1 MRRTYPCYIG
11 VSARQGQRFQ
21 NHLKAQAIALY
32 AASKRDPFAELV
44 FRYIISFT
52 DLFNCMKMGEEL
64 SKDAKNEEQAI
75 AGIRNDNVWQNSMCM
90 LAVVTEYTHD
100 AEVILDQVTIAK
112 VDDISAVVVMD
123 MASTLR
129 FTDRTG
135 FKLRYEL
142 IHECIKNGL

>member
-1 MRRTYPCYIG
+1 
-11 VSARQGQRFQ
+11 
-21 NHLKAQAIALY
+21 
-32 AASKRDPFAELV
+32 
-44 FRYIISFT
+44 
-52 DLFNCMKMGEEL
+52 MKMGEEL

-75 AGIRNDNVWQNSMCM
+75 AGIRNDNVWQNSMRM

>member
-1 MRRTYPCYIG
+1 MQLP
-11 VSARQGQRFQ
+11 
-21 NHLKAQAIALY
+21 
-32 AASKRDPFAELV
+32 KRYPFAELV
-44 FRYIISFT
+44 FRDIVTFT
-52 DLFNCMKMGEEL
+52 DLFNSMKMGKEF
-64 SKDAKNEEQAI
+64 SKNAKSEEQTI
-75 AGIRNDNVWQNSMCM
+75 TGIRNDNVWQNSMCM

>member
-1 MRRTYPCYIG
+1 MQIPKK
-11 VSARQGQRFQ
+11 
-21 NHLKAQAIALY
+21 N
-32 AASKRDPFAELV
+32 PFAELV

-52 DLFNCMKMGEEL
+52 ELFSCMKMCEKI
-64 SKDAKNEEQAI
+64 SKDAKNKKQAI
-75 AGIRNDNVWQNSMCM
+75 AGIRNDNVRQNSMSM
-90 LAVVTEYTHD
+90 LAAVAEYAHD

>member
-1 MRRTYPCYIG
+1 MQFP
-11 VSARQGQRFQ
+11 
-21 NHLKAQAIALY
+21 
-32 AASKRDPFAELV
+32 KRNPFAELV
-44 FRYIISFT
+44 FRYIVSFT

-90 LAVVTEYTHD
+90 LATVAEYAHD
-100 AEVILDQVTIAK
+100 AEIIFDQVTIAK

-123 MASTLR
+123 VTCTLR

-142 IHECIKNGL
+142 IHEYIKNGL

>member
-1 MRRTYPCYIG
+1 MRFP
-11 VSARQGQRFQ
+11 QGKPFVESLGR
-21 NHLKAQAIALY
+21 NVKA
-32 AASKRDPFAELV
+32 FADMLN
-44 FRYIISFT
+44 S
-52 DLFNCMKMGEEL
+52 MKMSKEL
-64 SKDAKNEEQAI
+64 GKDTEHEEQAI

>member
-1 MRRTYPCYIG
+1 
-11 VSARQGQRFQ
+11 
-21 NHLKAQAIALY
+21 
-32 AASKRDPFAELV
+32 
-44 FRYIISFT
+44 
-52 DLFNCMKMGEEL
+52 MKMGEEL

-75 AGIRNDNVWQNSMCM
+75 AGIRNDNVRKNSMCM

>member
-1 MRRTYPCYIG
+1 MQLP
-11 VSARQGQRFQ
+11 
-21 NHLKAQAIALY
+21 
-32 AASKRDPFAELV
+32 KRDPFAELV

-112 VDDISAVVVMD
+112 FDDISAVVVMD